1 MEEYKGVKLETHSFL
16 TLVLEEDEWPNVGSC
31 IPEKE
36 PLVPRN
42 SWLGG
47 PYNRSVNYTD
57 SYTSRYRLVYCV
69 SLHL

>member
-1 MEEYKGVKLETHSFL
+1 MEEYKGVKVETHSFL

-47 PYNRSVNYTD
+47 P
-57 SYTSRYRLVYCV
+57 
-69 SLHL
+69 